1 MKRIFVY
8 IFSLMFLF
16 GSVANASSSYS
27 SSWSSKSSFS
37 KSSSFS
43 SSKSSY
49 SSYSKSSSWTKSP
62 SDSSSRR
69 SIISSYNSDNKSVAP
84 AKAYI
89 INNSTN
95 RNTSI
100 KNYVSNNSVNSA
112 NSPPIIKNS
121 DTRNNAIAAYNKSN
135 SKDTSLTTNTK
146 VKSNSNNTVAYSDK
160 STKRK
165 YYDNQ
170 QPSDSGGF
178 WKGVVVA
185 HVIDSMLTD
194 KPKTTTQILSQD
206 PELEKARNA
215 QIIKDRVNSRLA
227 INNFMNTNKAVTQ
240 KQLLLYS
247 KLFKI

>member
-1 MKRIFVY
+1 MKRVFVY

-16 GSVANASSSYS
+16 GSIANAGSSYS

-62 SDSSSRR
+62 SDSTSRR
-69 SIISSYNSDNKSVAP
+69 SIISNYNSDNKNIVPTKS
-84 AKAYI
+84 YI
-89 INNSTN
+89 INNSNN

-112 NSPPIIKNS
+112 NSPPIINDSKN
-121 DTRNNAIAAYNKSN
+121 RNSAITAYNKSN
-135 SKDTSLTTNTK
+135 SKDPSLKYNT
-146 VKSNSNNTVAYSDK
+146 TVASDK
-160 STKRK
+160 QITKRK
-165 YYDNQ
+165 YYSNDSQ
-170 QPSDSGGF
+170 KQPADSGSF

-194 KPKTTTQILSQD
+194 KPQTTTQILSQD
-206 PELEKARNA
+206 PELEKARNV
-215 QIIKDRVNSRLA
+215 QITKDRINSRIA
-227 INNFMNTNKAVTQ
+227 INNFMSDNKSTTQ
-240 KQLLLYS
+240 KQLILYHN
-247 KLFKI
+247 LYKI